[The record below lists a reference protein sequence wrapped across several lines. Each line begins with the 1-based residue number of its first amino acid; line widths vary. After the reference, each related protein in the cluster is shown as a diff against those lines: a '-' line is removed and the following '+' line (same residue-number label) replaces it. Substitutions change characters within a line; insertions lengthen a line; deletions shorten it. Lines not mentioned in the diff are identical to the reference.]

1 MAWIDN
7 GPVSLPPRWLAYT
20 VGFLA
25 VALAI
30 GGVGVGFH
38 TAWRNGDRVSVGGGA
53 RAADDTAVAARPIVV
68 LPEMEQ
74 QAAAAN
80 AATATNTAAA
90 DDADDNDDET
100 NSLAS
105 RSAAAQAVQSHVT
118 MAGANID
125 DLNTSHTER
134 PQAPAKPSADESAP
148 SDGKSD
154 VPF

>member
-1 MAWIDN
+1 
-7 GPVSLPPRWLAYT
+7 LA
-20 VGFLA
+20 LA
-25 VALAI
+25 V
-30 GGVGVGFH
+30 GGMGVGFH
-38 TAWRNGDRVSVGGGA
+38 AAWRNGDRPSMGGTGA
-53 RAADDTAVAARPIVV
+53 SQANDSAVAAKPIVV

-74 QAAAAN
+74 QAVAANTAAASN
-80 AATATNTAAA
+80 SAAA
-90 DDADDNDDET
+90 DDADDSNDET

-105 RSAAAQAVQSHVT
+105 RTAAAQAVQSHVT

-134 PQAPAKPSADESAP
+134 PQAPAKPSADETAP